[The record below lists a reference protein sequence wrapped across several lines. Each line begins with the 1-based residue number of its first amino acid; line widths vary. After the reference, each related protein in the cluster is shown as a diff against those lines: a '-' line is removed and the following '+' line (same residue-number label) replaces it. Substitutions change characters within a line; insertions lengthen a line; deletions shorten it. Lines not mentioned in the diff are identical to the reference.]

1 MSDPID
7 TVTAGYSNPS
17 RSGRESGV
25 ARAARPEVVGGGFPR
40 RRPRWIELTTSADH
54 KDVGRVMIV
63 AALGF
68 LFIALIELLLMRLQ
82 LAIPENSLLTPVTFN
97 RMLSLYGA
105 TAIFFFAI
113 PLALGFFYYL
123 APLQI
128 GARGTALPRLGQ
140 LGLWL
145 YIAGAT
151 VLYAGFL
158 FTPSEAGVNPL
169 APLSE
174 LAFLPNNG
182 VDAWAAATGLATLGF
197 VLIAINLVATL
208 RRMRA
213 PGMAWRRM
221 PVFAWSAAIGSWLL
235 LVIGPVMLAAITML
249 LIDRNFDGI
258 FFADGSGGAPL
269 LWEHMSWI
277 FFTGAYML
285 ILITALGA
293 IAEIVP
299 VFARK
304 PLFNRGA
311 VTGSMVAIAVI
322 GTLAWMQNM
331 MTSPIG
337 IGWMYFAMIMSL
349 ALIVP
354 FGLIVFN
361 LIATMLG
368 GALQMRAPLLFAL
381 GAISMISIGLGAEI
395 SHSMVAVAWRL
406 HNTTDATAA
415 THFALV
421 GGGVFGGFAAL
432 HYWFPKMSG
441 RTMGETLA
449 RFSFWTMVAGTL
461 LTFVPLFIAGGDH
474 GQVVDA
480 YKFFDG
486 TGVNAENLISTIGAF
501 VLATGILL
509 TIANGILSR
518 SGGARAGHDQW
529 GGDSLEWFAL
539 SPPEPHNFDV
549 LPDVRSDRPM
559 RDIRTAIANRTRR
572 AEQAAR
578 ETQPVA

>member
-1 MSDPID
+1 MS
-7 TVTAGYSNPS
+7 
-17 RSGRESGV
+17 
-25 ARAARPEVVGGGFPR
+25 AARPEVVVDGYPR
-40 RRPRWIELTTSADH
+40 RRPRWVEIVTSADH
-54 KDVGRVMIV
+54 KDVGQVMI
-63 AALGF
+63 AASLGF
-68 LFIALIELLLMRLQ
+68 LFIAVVEFLLMRLQ
-82 LAIPENSLLTPVTFN
+82 LAVPDNTLLTPVMFN

-105 TAIFFFAI
+105 TAIFLFAI
-113 PLALGFFYYL
+113 PLALGLFCYL

-128 GARGTALPRLGQ
+128 GARGTALPRVGQ
-140 LGLWL
+140 VGMWL
-145 YIAGAT
+145 YLAGAT
-151 VLYAGFL
+151 VLYSGFL
-158 FTPSEAGVNPL
+158 FTPGEAGVNPL

-182 VDAWAAATGLATLGF
+182 VDAWAAANGLATLGF
-197 VLIAINLVATL
+197 VLVAVNLVATL

-221 PVFAWSAAIGSWLL
+221 PVFAWAAAICSWLML
-235 LVIGPVMLAAITML
+235 LIGPVMLAAITML

-269 LWEHMSWI
+269 LWEHLSWI

-285 ILITALGA
+285 ILITALAA

-304 PLFNRGA
+304 PLFNREA
-311 VTGSMVAIAVI
+311 TIGSLVAIAAI

-331 MTSPIG
+331 LTAPIG

-361 LIATMLG
+361 LIATMIG
-368 GALQMRAPLLFAL
+368 GTLRMRAPLLFAA
-381 GAISMISIGLGAEI
+381 GALSAISIGLAAEI
-395 SHSMVAVAWRL
+395 EHSMVAVAWRL
-406 HNTTDATAA
+406 HNTVDATAS

-421 GGGVFGGFAAL
+421 GGAVFGGFAAL
-432 HYWFPKMSG
+432 HYWFPKLTG

-449 RFSFWTMVAGTL
+449 RLSFWTMAVGIL
-461 LTFVPLFIAGGDH
+461 VTFVPLFLAGGEH
-474 GQVVDA
+474 GQIVDA
-480 YKFFDG
+480 YKFFSG
-486 TGVNAENLISTIGAF
+486 TGVDAENLISTIGAF
-501 VLATGILL
+501 VLAIGIVL
-509 TIANGILSR
+509 TIANAIVSR
-518 SGGARAGHDQW
+518 SGGARAGHDHW

-559 RDIRTAIANRTRR
+559 RDIRAAIDRRTRR
-572 AEQAAR
+572 AEEAR
-578 ETQPVA
+578 EAQPVA

>member
-1 MSDPID
+1 MS
-7 TVTAGYSNPS
+7 
-17 RSGRESGV
+17 
-25 ARAARPEVVGGGFPR
+25 AAPEVVVDGFPR
-40 RRPRWIELTTSADH
+40 RRPRWIEIATSADH

-63 AALGF
+63 GALGF
-68 LFIALIELLLMRLQ
+68 LFIAVVELLLMRLQ
-82 LAIPENSLLTPVTFN
+82 LAVPENSLLTPVTFN

-105 TAIFFFAI
+105 TAIFLFAI
-113 PLALGFFYYL
+113 PLVLGLFYYL
-123 APLQI
+123 APLQV
-128 GARGTALPRLGQ
+128 GAQGTALPRLGQ
-140 LGLWL
+140 IGLWL

-169 APLSE
+169 APLSG

-182 VDAWAAATGLATLGF
+182 VDAWAASSGLATLGF
-197 VLIAINLVATL
+197 VLVAINLVATL

-213 PGMAWRRM
+213 PGMAWRRV
-221 PVFAWSAAIGSWLL
+221 PVFAWAAAICSWLM
-235 LVIGPVMLAAITML
+235 LVIGPVMLAAISML

-269 LWEHMSWI
+269 LWEHLSWI
-277 FFTGAYML
+277 FFTGTYML
-285 ILITALGA
+285 ILIAALGA

-299 VFARK
+299 VFSRK

-331 MTSPIG
+331 LTSPIG
-337 IGWMYFAMIMSL
+337 IGWMYFAMTMSL

-354 FGLIVFN
+354 FGLVIFN
-361 LIATMLG
+361 LIATMIG
-368 GALQMRAPLLFAL
+368 GALRMRAPLLFSL
-381 GAISMISIGLGAEI
+381 GAISAISIGLGSEI

-415 THFALV
+415 THFALI
-421 GGGVFGGFAAL
+421 GGSVFGGFAAL
-432 HYWFPKMSG
+432 YYWFPKLTG

-449 RFSFWTMVAGTL
+449 RFSFWTMAIGILVA
-461 LTFVPLFIAGGDH
+461 FVPLFLAGTDH

-480 YKFFDG
+480 YKFFAG
-486 TGVNAENLISTIGAF
+486 TGVSAENLISTIGAF
-501 VLATGILL
+501 VLAIGILL
-509 TIANGILSR
+509 TLVNAIASR
-518 SGGARAGHDQW
+518 TNGARAGHDQW

-539 SPPEPHNFDV
+539 SPPEPHNFD
-549 LPDVRSDRPM
+549 LPPDVRSDRPM
-559 RDIRTAIANRTRR
+559 RDIREAIANRTRR
-572 AEQAAR
+572 DEEAAR

>member
-1 MSDPID
+1 VIADR
-7 TVTAGYSNPS
+7 PS
-17 RSGRESGV
+17 P
-25 ARAARPEVVGGGFPR
+25 RPEVVVDGFPS
-40 RRPRWIELTTSADH
+40 RRPRWIEIATSADH
-54 KDVGRVMIV
+54 KDVGRVMIG

-68 LFIALIELLLMRLQ
+68 LFIALVEFLLMRLQ
-82 LAIPENSLLTPVTFN
+82 LAVPENTLLTPVTFN

-105 TAIFFFAI
+105 TAIFLFAI
-113 PLALGFFYYL
+113 PLALGLFYYL

-145 YIAGAT
+145 YLAGAT

-158 FTPSEAGVNPL
+158 FTPTEAGVNPL

-182 VDAWAAATGLATLGF
+182 VDAWAAANGLATLGF
-197 VLIAINLVATL
+197 ALIAINLAATL
-208 RRMRA
+208 RHMRA
-213 PGMAWRRM
+213 PGMAWRRV
-221 PVFAWSAAIGSWLL
+221 PVFSWAAAICSWLML
-235 LVIGPVMLAAITML
+235 IIGPVMLAAITML
-249 LIDRNFDGI
+249 MIDRNFDGI

-269 LWEHMSWI
+269 LWEHLSWI
-277 FFTGAYML
+277 FYTGTYML

-311 VTGSMVAIAVI
+311 VVGSLVAIAVI

-331 MTSPIG
+331 LTAPIG
-337 IGWMYFAMIMSL
+337 IGWMYFAMVMSL

-361 LIATMLG
+361 LIATMIG
-368 GALQMRAPLLFAL
+368 GTLQMRAPLIFAA
-381 GAISMISIGLGAEI
+381 GAISSISIGLACEI
-395 SHSMVAVAWRL
+395 EHSMVAVAWKL
-406 HNTTDATAA
+406 HNTLDATAS

-421 GGGVFGGFAAL
+421 GGAVFGGFAAL
-432 HYWFPKMSG
+432 HYWFPKLTG

-449 RFSFWTMVAGTL
+449 RFSFWTMATGTL
-461 LTFVPLFIAGGDH
+461 LTFVPLLLAGGEH
-474 GQVVDA
+474 GEVVDA
-480 YKFFDG
+480 YKFFSG
-486 TGVNAENLISTIGAF
+486 TGVSTENLIATIGAF
-501 VLATGILL
+501 VLALGIVL
-509 TIANGILSR
+509 TLVNAIASR
-518 SGGARAGHDQW
+518 TGGARAGHDHW

-559 RDIRTAIANRTRR
+559 RDIRAAIAHRSRR
-572 AEQAAR
+572 GERAAG